1 MSIAKAG
8 DHCAAGFRSLRAHN
22 FERAAA
28 FIDKIF
34 KGANPAELQ
43 EGAKRLETVN
53 HVFIEFS
60 AYRADGLVFVYDASS
75 VTNSVRTAAFGGN
88 RDGNWSVPRRAFTR
102 GAKVEAAVRYSSG
115 SGSLMTAGPSS
126 SSSSSS
132 PSCLSLCFSSSSSSS
147 SCLSLC
153 FSSSSSSS
161 SSSLSSSLGSRGGS
175 VLSMIVTRLQ
185 STNQVETF
193 SMGGVMSA
201 PVGCRDIHGRMLAR
215 ELGDGKEDRAVPGR
229 ARTPP
234 RHGVQPAL
242 PRLDQ
247 KKLAHFRPSAVD
259 FCGGQRRLETRR
271 ATR

>member
-28 FIDKIF
+28 FVDKIF

-126 SSSSSS
+126 SS
-132 PSCLSLCFSSSSSSS
+132 CLSLCFSSSSSSS

-161 SSSLSSSLGSRGGS
+161 SSSLSSRRQR
-175 VLSMIVTRLQ
+175 VV
-185 STNQVETF
+185 NDCDE
-193 SMGGVMSA
+193 A
-201 PVGCRDIHGRMLAR
+201 PVDQPGGNVFNGRSHVGSCRMSRHSWTDVSSRTGRRERGPGSAR
-215 ELGDGKEDRAVPGR
+215 SREN
-229 ARTPP
+229 
-234 RHGVQPAL
+234 PA
-242 PRLDQ
+242 Q
-247 KKLAHFRPSAVD
+247 AWGATRPSAARSKKVGA
-259 FCGGQRRLETRR
+259 FSALGGGFLRWATSTRDETSYSLRCRPTQRMF
-271 ATR
+271 